1 MNTENS
7 PKENNPIVN
16 LLSEGKKNK
25 YDRHPI
31 NIKDIL

>member
-7 PKENNPIVN
+7 PKGNNPIVN
-16 LLSEGKKNK
+16 LLSEEKRIK

-31 NIKDIL
+31 NIQDIL